1 MPRGAK
7 KLDFDDVTALVA
19 VLGAISAQEKKTP
32 LTKPQVAELTEL
44 PTTRITAVYKILLKM
59 ELVTQIN
66 PPKGM
71 PLKGVYLKIA
81 AKGKAY
87 SKAYDLL
94 FA

>member
-1 MPRGAK
+1 MPRPAK
-7 KLDFDDVTALVA
+7 KLNFDEVTAMVSILK
-19 VLGAISAQEKKTP
+19 AISAQEKKTP

-44 PTTRITAVYKILLKM
+44 PTPSVTASYKILLKK
-59 ELVTQIN
+59 ELVQQIE

-71 PLKGVYLKIA
+71 PLKGTYLKIA

-87 SKAYDLL
+87 VKAYDLL